1 MLGRGPVKCPSTPK
15 QRAPMRTAGGGPQD
29 QQIAGFASLD
39 ELAERLRSQLSRPFP
54 GRFLRQNIGRGAP
67 DRMVLKA
74 SRERTWNFW
83 PPRHPAG
90 GRGAETYVAP
100 PSAGRRPA
108 VRPPQVLPPAGPSH
122 LTPSRPG
129 EAKSRSDEAP
139 RCPNQ
144 FRSPN
149 QKTAAPP
156 WPGRRPG
163 RRPKSGPA
171 QRQLGPIQRTDPGD
185 MYWEMHLRPALR
197 AGTRV

>member
-1 MLGRGPVKCPSTPK
+1 MPHDPRAVGGLLHQDREAVLAQRRPSSPRRLPNETCSKSTRRKVPWPFFGPLGGAAAAPSNGTK
-15 QRAPMRTAGGGPQD
+15 SVLGTHLELLAPQAP
-29 QQIAGFASLD
+29 
-39 ELAERLRSQLSRPFP
+39 SR
-54 GRFLRQNIGRGAP
+54 
-67 DRMVLKA
+67 
-74 SRERTWNFW
+74 
-83 PPRHPAG
+83 

-149 QKTAAPP
+149 QKQA
-156 WPGRRPG
+156 GRRTPG
-163 RRPKSGPA
+163 FARLN
-171 QRQLGPIQRTDPGD
+171 QR
-185 MYWEMHLRPALR
+185 
-197 AGTRV
+197 

>member
-1 MLGRGPVKCPSTPK
+1 
-15 QRAPMRTAGGGPQD
+15 MR
-29 QQIAGFASLD
+29 
-39 ELAERLRSQLSRPFP
+39 LALNLHVEGYLC
-54 GRFLRQNIGRGAP
+54 RFLPQNIGRDTP

-74 SRERTWNFW
+74 SWVPPWNFW

-108 VRPPQVLPPAGPSH
+108 ARPPQVLPPAGPSH

-144 FRSPN
+144 NENPN
-149 QKTAAPP
+149 QKTAGCQGDERKKVPTTAQTPL
-156 WPGRRPG
+156 RRVWVAFVG
-163 RRPKSGPA
+163 VASGDVK
-171 QRQLGPIQRTDPGD
+171 GK
-185 MYWEMHLRPALR
+185 RPAP
-197 AGTRV
+197 

>member
-1 MLGRGPVKCPSTPK
+1 MRLALNLHVGRY
-15 QRAPMRTAGGGPQD
+15 
-29 QQIAGFASLD
+29 
-39 ELAERLRSQLSRPFP
+39 P
-54 GRFLRQNIGRGAP
+54 GRFLHQNIGRGAP
-67 DRMVLKA
+67 DRMALKA
-74 SRERTWNFW
+74 PWVLTWSFW

-90 GRGAETYVAP
+90 GRGAEAYVAP

-149 QKTAAPP
+149 QKTAVA
-156 WPGRRPG
+156 
-163 RRPKSGPA
+163 
-171 QRQLGPIQRTDPGD
+171 
-185 MYWEMHLRPALR
+185 
-197 AGTRV
+197 

>member
-1 MLGRGPVKCPSTPK
+1 MRLALNLHVGRC
-15 QRAPMRTAGGGPQD
+15 
-29 QQIAGFASLD
+29 
-39 ELAERLRSQLSRPFP
+39 P
-54 GRFLRQNIGRGAP
+54 GRFLRQNIGPTRP

-74 SRERTWNFW
+74 SWALTWNFW

-149 QKTAAPP
+149 QKTAE
-156 WPGRRPG
+156 GIGGQSSSRKIG
-163 RRPKSGPA
+163 GSG
-171 QRQLGPIQRTDPGD
+171 
-185 MYWEMHLRPALR
+185 
-197 AGTRV
+197 

>member
-1 MLGRGPVKCPSTPK
+1 MRLALNLHVGRY
-15 QRAPMRTAGGGPQD
+15 
-29 QQIAGFASLD
+29 
-39 ELAERLRSQLSRPFP
+39 P
-54 GRFLRQNIGRGAP
+54 GRFLRQNIGPQGP
-67 DRMVLKA
+67 ELLVLKA
-74 SRERTWNFW
+74 SWVLTWNFW

-149 QKTAAPP
+149 QKTAER
-156 WPGRRPG
+156 GV
-163 RRPKSGPA
+163 
-171 QRQLGPIQRTDPGD
+171 L
-185 MYWEMHLRPALR
+185 
-197 AGTRV
+197 

>member
-1 MLGRGPVKCPSTPK
+1 MPHDPRAVGGLLHQDREAVLAQRRPSSPRRLPNETCSKSTRRGVPLPFFVPK
-15 QRAPMRTAGGGPQD
+15 NGADPAPHAHQVSPK
-29 QQIAGFASLD
+29 
-39 ELAERLRSQLSRPFP
+39 EPP
-54 GRFLRQNIGRGAP
+54 
-67 DRMVLKA
+67 
-74 SRERTWNFW
+74 WNFW

-129 EAKSRSDEAP
+129 EAKSWSDEAP

-149 QKTAAPP
+149 QKTAGLLRRTLAGPWTNSSSGHLLGGWRVWGRAPKCI
-156 WPGRRPG
+156 WPLGWIRVCPEDMRRC
-163 RRPKSGPA
+163 A
-171 QRQLGPIQRTDPGD
+171 
-185 MYWEMHLRPALR
+185 ALCP
-197 AGTRV
+197 